1 MLQTNQEPAPQPVR
15 VPIPHVDLAK
25 WPPDDDVPGGP
36 SMPGI
41 PAGGGYGGYGGGDG
55 DFKTGRFKASVILVG
70 IVAVIGFV
78 AFLGFGMKKD
88 AERLTVEQGEEKK
101 KNIFVLP
108 KAEQLAEW
116 RKWAASEASDEV
128 RCEALKQLA
137 WAKDPQGV
145 PLAAAAL
152 SSPSDAVQGMAA
164 LALAE
169 YGRPMGEGAKDS
181 LLAALKVVGPGAKP
195 QVAWALVVLG
205 DARAFDEVMNL
216 YRLGHLSKVQRLGG
230 GNAFDPMRIVSLISL
245 DKLASMASDKSQ
257 QNAPVRQLVATVLS
271 GTGDPKWTSVLIE
284 LVKDK
289 DAEVARQAAPGLG
302 RIGDAAAREP
312 LVAALKGVDKESR
325 TKYFEALRDGIG
337 TEGLV
342 VALDAAPTEEAA
354 DEVRVQPGKA
364 AWYFRKQLLNMI
376 YVLDPTDAFKKGQGL
391 NDPAGAEALYKYIET
406 NPHIH
411 LQTHAALALAAIG
424 DVRSVPT
431 LAKRLRMDPLKIYS
445 DQNDWEMG
453 LKRTDDERVE
463 AARMI
468 ADLAVMH
475 PDKKAQIQEQAEDAV
490 IFWLH
495 ERTQPHANGLR
506 ALAAMG
512 STKDIEA
519 MRKWAVPDV
528 PLPKEGQH
536 EGGFPP
542 EWEVAQSA
550 LRYIGWLKDEQSW
563 KDLNKALT
571 ARPPDLD
578 VTMDGLYKGGLAMLG
593 MALRAVGVGAA
604 HGFSQW
610 RDNKAFKPLLEYIEE
625 PKNNEQSREEACAAL
640 AWVAETDDFIEIAK
654 KIEQYKGNEKPD
666 EFRRKC
672 LLEAL
677 IQRPVPG
684 TSQALFSL
692 MTPQSAIET
701 RHQVARALAKGG
713 FDAGIEAKLFEML
726 KVEELMNDAALALML
741 GGSPDTA
748 ARALAWFANK
758 PAPARKPALEELGEL
773 WYKSFGYWSN
783 EDLEAGLLFKYVQN
797 AEAMARVSIA
807 QTPQEWARLMLERQF
822 DNLLYDNGPHSFTRV
837 VLRKRLF
844 DMAKGNDEAKRKG
857 AINTL
862 KFMKERGVLLA
873 LRNAQGPG
881 QETARNAY
889 FELLNQK
896 VVTGVTMPEDEKK

>member
-1 MLQTNQEPAPQPVR
+1 MLQTNPEPAPLPVK
-15 VPIPHVDLAK
+15 PPLPHVDLAK

-36 SMPGI
+36 AMPGI

-55 DFKTGRFKASVILVG
+55 DFKTGRFKPAVILVG

-88 AERLTVEQGEEKK
+88 AERLTIEQGEEKK

-108 KAEQLAEW
+108 KSEQLTEW
-116 RKWAASEASDEV
+116 RKWAASEASEEV
-128 RCEALKQLA
+128 RCEAMKQLA

-169 YGRPMGEGAKDS
+169 YGRPMGEGAKDA
-181 LLAALKVVGPGAKP
+181 LLAALKTVGPGAKP

-205 DARAFDEVMNL
+205 DTRAFDDVMAL

-230 GNAFDPMRIVSLISL
+230 GNAFDPNRIISLISL
-245 DKLASMASDKSQ
+245 DKLAAMADDKSP
-257 QNAPVRQLVATVLS
+257 AVRQLVATVLS
-271 GTGDPKWTSVLIE
+271 GTGDSRWTDVLIK
-284 LVKDK
+284 LVKDT

-302 RIGDAAAREP
+302 RIGDARAREP
-312 LVAALKGVDKESR
+312 LVTALRGVDKESR

-342 VALDAAPTEEAA
+342 VALDAAPTEDAPEDA
-354 DEVRVQPGKA
+354 RQPGKA

-376 YVLDPTDAFKKGQGL
+376 YVVEATDAFKKGQGL
-391 NDPAGAEALYKYIET
+391 NDPSGANALYGYIEK

-424 DVRSVPT
+424 DLRAVPT

-445 DQNDWEMG
+445 DQYDWEMA

-468 ADLAVMH
+468 ADLAQLH
-475 PDKKAQIQEQAEDAV
+475 PDKKAIIQEQAEDAV

-512 STKDIEA
+512 STKDIDA
-519 MRKWAVPDV
+519 MRKWAEPDV

-542 EWEVAQSA
+542 EWEIAQSA
-550 LRYIGWLKDEQSW
+550 MRYVGWLKDERSW
-563 KDLNKALT
+563 KGLEKGLT

-604 HGFSQW
+604 HGFSEW
-610 RDNKAFKPLLEYIEE
+610 RDNKAFKPMLEYIEE
-625 PKNNEQSREEACAAL
+625 PKNNEQSRKEACAAL

-654 KIEQYKGNEKPD
+654 KIDQYKGNEKPD
-666 EFRRKC
+666 EFRREC

-684 TSQALFSL
+684 TAPALFSL

-726 KVEELMNDAALALML
+726 KTEELMNDAALALML
-741 GGSPDTA
+741 GSSPDTA

-758 PAPARKPALEELGEL
+758 PAAARKPALEELGEL
-773 WYKSFGYWSN
+773 WYKSFGYWST
-783 EDLEAGLLFKYVQN
+783 EDLEAGLLFKYVDN
-797 AEAMARVSIA
+797 AEAMAHVSIA
-807 QTPQEWARLMLERQF
+807 QTPQEWARVMLEKQF

-837 VLRKRLF
+837 VLRYRLWQ
-844 DMAKGNDEAKRKG
+844 MGKGNDEAKRNG
-857 AINTL
+857 AIRTL

-873 LRNAQGPG
+873 LRNESGPG
-881 QETARNAY
+881 QDAARQGY
-889 FELLNQK
+889 FELLNAK
-896 VVTGVTMPEDEKK
+896 VVTGVAMPDDEKK